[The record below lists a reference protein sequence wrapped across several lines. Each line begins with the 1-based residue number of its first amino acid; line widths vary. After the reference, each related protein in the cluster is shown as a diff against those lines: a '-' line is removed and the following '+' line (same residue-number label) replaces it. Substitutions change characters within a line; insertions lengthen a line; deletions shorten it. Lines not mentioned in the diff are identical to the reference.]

1 MKNAE
6 LFPGE
11 PVVLVSNGRAMQLVS
26 KTFYTARLIC
36 QFDIL
41 GDLIMIRTLLT
52 TTALA
57 AMLTTGAFA
66 ADTMKSSDTKNSGV
80 GVSVFATTP
89 DQTPMDSLNGY
100 FSASHGQILAT
111 TLIGQTLYNGTGDN
125 AENIGDVNDVVI
137 GPDGTAEAV
146 VVGVG
151 GFLGMG
157 EKDVA
162 VDFDRIGWVERDG
175 EKWLTIAA
183 TQKELEAAP
192 AFDRSVIVGE
202 STMDTM
208 SEQGKKMVDSGKKL
222 LNDMTSTDEHKD
234 QIVVDVSTISAEEL
248 IGTAVY
254 GADEKDLGE
263 VNDVIVSG
271 EGKVEAYIIDVG
283 GFLGIGEK
291 PVAMNATKLNI
302 MKDDAGDLHIYTN
315 FTQEQLETYPAYS
328 EEEYRKNPT
337 AFLVN

>member
-1 MKNAE
+1 
-6 LFPGE
+6 
-11 PVVLVSNGRAMQLVS
+11 
-26 KTFYTARLIC
+26 
-36 QFDIL
+36 
-41 GDLIMIRTLLT
+41 MIRTLLT

-66 ADTMKSSDTKNSGV
+66 ADTMKSSDTKTSGV

-111 TLIGQTLYNGTGDN
+111 TLIGQTLYNGTGEN

-137 GPDGTAEAV
+137 GPDGMAEAV

-208 SEQGKKMVDSGKKL
+208 SEQGKKL
-222 LNDMTSTDEHKD
+222 LNDMTASDEHKD
-234 QIVVDVSTISAEEL
+234 QIVVDASTISAEEL

-254 GADEKDLGE
+254 GANEKDLGE

-315 FTQEQLETYPAYS
+315 FTQEQLEAYPAYS
-328 EEEYRKNPT
+328 EEAYRKNPT
-337 AFLVN
+337 AVLVN